1 MLSYEVGDRTYD
13 TAVLFI
19 DNLASRISNRVQL
32 NTDGHK
38 SYLEAVEEVFGRE
51 IDYAQLIKI
60 YGESQVGADKRYS
73 PFHMPSL
80 YFVYFNFVKIH
91 CE

>member
-1 MLSYEVGDRTYD
+1 MMLSYEVGHRSYD

-38 SYLEAVEEVFGRE
+38 SYLEAVEEVFGSE

-60 YGESQVGADKRYS
+60 YGKSEDDDK
-73 PFHMPSL
+73 
-80 YFVYFNFVKIH
+80 
-91 CE
+91 